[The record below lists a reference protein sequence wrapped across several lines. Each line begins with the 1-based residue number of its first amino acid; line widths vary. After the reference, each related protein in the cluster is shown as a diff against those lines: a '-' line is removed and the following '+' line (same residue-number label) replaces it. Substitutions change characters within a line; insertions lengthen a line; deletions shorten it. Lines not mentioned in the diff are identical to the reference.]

1 MLLIS
6 LYIGAQYHKEVPH
19 TAVNTEAESG
29 AGEVNRAGTG
39 RQESQTAPAPA
50 RHQRARCAGVAAGQ
64 GAAAA
69 SAGRDGAGTRGH
81 ATIEPLRLVWA
92 LFVVPPATKQKYIK
106 GCFLYT

>member
-1 MLLIS
+1 M
-6 LYIGAQYHKEVPH
+6 
-19 TAVNTEAESG
+19 NTEVESG

-50 RHQRARCAGVAAGQ
+50 RHQRARCAGAADGQ

-69 SAGRDGAGTRGH
+69 SAGRDGAGTRGQ

-92 LFVVPPATKQKYIK
+92 LFVVPPVTRQKLITFDGLILAK
-106 GCFLYT
+106 